1 MIFSL
6 KRTDYALDIGST
18 RVRVFEAGKGVVLDV
33 PVEDLV
39 DEASVLDRGE
49 RLAAVCRAAF
59 VRVGARRRF
68 VSYVKRVLLSMQS
81 RASEVQ
87 KLVYEDAARH
97 AGAPEVILI
106 ESPMAAAIGAGLA
119 VSNTNASFVVDVGA
133 SRIQAAAISLAGIV
147 SVREAAPSDKDLPD
161 RVADLVRAVI
171 SDCFAKERYNLVD
184 DIVQC
189 GVVLTGG
196 GAQTPGLADALQSAL
211 NLPVRAAEDPQLA
224 VIKGAGV
231 VLGELDYLCRSNK
244 KPKTDWTSLLIFGL
258 VILSLGKIHGLIDR
272 IFEFIFKIFR

>member
-39 DEASVLDRGE
+39 DEASVSDRGE

-68 VSYVKRVLLSMQS
+68 VSYAKRAVLSVPS
-81 RASEVQ
+81 GIGEVQ
-87 KLVYEDAARH
+87 KRVYEEAVH
-97 AGAPEVILI
+97 SAGAPEVFLL

-119 VSNTNASFVVDVGA
+119 ASKANASFVVDVGA
-133 SRIQAAAISLAGIV
+133 SRIQAAVISLAGIV
-147 SVREAAPSDKDLPD
+147 SVREAARSDKDLPD

-171 SDCFAKERYNLVD
+171 SDCLAKERYNLAD
-184 DIVQC
+184 DIVER
-189 GVVLTGG
+189 GIVLTGG
-196 GAQTPGLADALQSAL
+196 GAQTPGLADDLQASL
-211 NLPVRAAEDPQLA
+211 NLPVRVAEDPQLA

-231 VLGELDYLCRSNK
+231 VLGELDGLRRSGMKSPTN
-244 KPKTDWTSLLIFGL
+244 WAGLLIFGL
-258 VILSLGKIHGLIDR
+258 IMLNLGKIRELIER
-272 IFEFIFKIFR
+272 VFELVFKAFC

>member
-39 DEASVLDRGE
+39 DEATVPDRGE

-59 VRVGARRRF
+59 VRIGARRRF
-68 VSYVKRVLLSMQS
+68 VSRVKRAVLSVPS
-81 RASEVQ
+81 GIGEVE
-87 KLVYEDAARH
+87 KRVYEEAARL
-97 AGAPEVILI
+97 AGVPELYLI

-119 VSNTNASFVVDVGA
+119 VSKSNASFVVDVGA
-133 SRIQAAAISLAGIV
+133 SRIQAAVISLAGIV
-147 SVREAAPSDKDLPD
+147 SVREAARSDKDLPD

-171 SDCFAKERYNLVD
+171 SDCLAKERYNLAD
-184 DIVQC
+184 DIVER

-196 GAQTPGLADALQSAL
+196 GAQTPGLADALQTAL
-211 NLPVRAAEDPQLA
+211 NLPVRVAEDPQLA
-224 VIKGAGV
+224 VIQ
-231 VLGELDYLCRSNK
+231 
-244 KPKTDWTSLLIFGL
+244 GL
-258 VILSLGKIHGLIDR
+258 VSFLASLTNYPVRKRKHPLPGRDC
-272 IFEFIFKIFR
+272 

>member
-6 KRTDYALDIGST
+6 KRTDYALDIGAT

-39 DEASVLDRGE
+39 DEASVSDRGE

-68 VSYVKRVLLSMQS
+68 VSYAKRAVLSVPS
-81 RASEVQ
+81 GIGEVQ
-87 KLVYEDAARH
+87 KRVYEEAVH
-97 AGAPEVILI
+97 SAGAPEVFLL

-119 VSNTNASFVVDVGA
+119 ASKANASFVVDVGA
-133 SRIQAAAISLAGIV
+133 SRIQAAVISLAGIV
-147 SVREAAPSDKDLPD
+147 SVREAARSDKDLPD

-171 SDCFAKERYNLVD
+171 SDCLAKERYNLAD
-184 DIVQC
+184 DIVER
-189 GVVLTGG
+189 GIVLTGG
-196 GAQTPGLADALQSAL
+196 GAQTPGLADDLQASL
-211 NLPVRAAEDPQLA
+211 NLPVRVAEDPQLA

-231 VLGELDYLCRSNK
+231 VLGELDGLRRSGMKSPTN
-244 KPKTDWTSLLIFGL
+244 WAGLLIFGL
-258 VILSLGKIHGLIDR
+258 IMLNLGKIRELIER
-272 IFEFIFKIFR
+272 VFELVFKAFC

>member
-39 DEASVLDRGE
+39 DEATVSDCGE

-68 VSYVKRVLLSMQS
+68 VGYVKRAVLSVPS
-81 RASEVQ
+81 GIGEVQ
-87 KLVYEDAARH
+87 KRVCEEAVH
-97 AGAPEVILI
+97 SAGAPEVFLV

-119 VSNTNASFVVDVGA
+119 VSKSNASFVVDVGA
-133 SRIQAAAISLAGIV
+133 SRIQAAVISLAGIV
-147 SVREAAPSDKDLPD
+147 SVREAARSDKDLPD

-171 SDCFAKERYNLVD
+171 SDCLAKERYNLAD
-184 DIVQC
+184 DIVER

-196 GAQTPGLADALQSAL
+196 GAQTPGLADALQTAL
-211 NLPVRAAEDPQLA
+211 NLPVRVAEDPQLA
-224 VIKGAGV
+224 VVQGAGV

-258 VILSLGKIHGLIDR
+258 VILSFGRICELIDR
-272 IFEFIFKIFR
+272 IFEFIFKIFC

>member
-39 DEASVLDRGE
+39 DEATVSDCGE

-68 VSYVKRVLLSMQS
+68 VGYVKRAVLSVPS
-81 RASEVQ
+81 GIGEVQ
-87 KLVYEDAARH
+87 KRVCEEAVH
-97 AGAPEVILI
+97 SAGAPEVFLV

-119 VSNTNASFVVDVGA
+119 VSKSNASFVVDVGA
-133 SRIQAAAISLAGIV
+133 SRIQAAVISLAGIV
-147 SVREAAPSDKDLPD
+147 SVREAARSDKDLPD

-171 SDCFAKERYNLVD
+171 SDCLAKERYNLAD
-184 DIVQC
+184 DIVER

-196 GAQTPGLADALQSAL
+196 GAQTPGLADALQTTL
-211 NLPVRAAEDPQLA
+211 NLPVRVAEDPQLA
-224 VIKGAGV
+224 VVQGAGV
-231 VLGELDYLCRSNK
+231 VLGELDALAR
-244 KPKTDWTSLLIFGL
+244 PKAKAPIPWTGLLIFAI
-258 VILSLGKIHGLIDR
+258 VMLSLGRMHGLINRVIDLFVR
-272 IFEFIFKIFR
+272 